1 VTKPRPRRWI
11 VAIVVVWSVALLG
24 LGAWGVLNSSVT
36 DREETTVAAAVPTV
50 DRAVNDVVAAST
62 VDGQAV
68 VYLSDLKSEGPC
80 KVTAFRSGGRYQRV
94 VTALVQPG
102 NEEALLQ
109 RVAARLPRSYNAE
122 LSHRKPLTMTADAG
136 FFVGVNGAT
145 VGQGVVQFVVDTGS
159 CRSTGDIPVS
169 PTSASPSQSVSV
181 RDVLTRLGA
190 SPLSIRRYAVPCP
203 NGGELS
209 TVEAFTDANPGTPP
223 EAKLSSVPA
232 ATPVVT
238 TDTLYAYTV
247 ARSQIAVRTVKGGVD
262 VTETVLCGQQ

>member
-11 VAIVVVWSVALLG
+11 VAIVVVWSVALLA
-24 LGAWGVLNSSVT
+24 LGAWGILHSSVT
-36 DREETTVAAAVPTV
+36 DREQTTVAAAVPTIN
-50 DRAVNDVVAAST
+50 RAVNDVVAAST

-80 KVTAFRSGGRYQRV
+80 KVTTFRSGGRYQRV
-94 VTALVQPG
+94 VTALVPPG
-102 NEEALLQ
+102 NEDALLQ
-109 RVAARLPRSYNAE
+109 RVAARLPGSYNAE
-122 LSHRKPLTMTADAG
+122 LSHRKPLTLTADAG

-145 VGQGVVQFVVDTGS
+145 VGSGVVQFVVDTGS
-159 CRSTGDIPVS
+159 CRSTGDVPVAS
-169 PTSASPSQSVSV
+169 TSASPQESTAV
-181 RDVLTRLGA
+181 RDVLNQLGG

-209 TVEAFTDANPGTPP
+209 TVDAFTDVSPNTPP
-223 EAKLSSVPA
+223 ATKLSAVPG
-232 ATPVVT
+232 ATAVVT

-247 ARSQIAVRTVKGGVD
+247 DRSQIAVRTVKGGVD